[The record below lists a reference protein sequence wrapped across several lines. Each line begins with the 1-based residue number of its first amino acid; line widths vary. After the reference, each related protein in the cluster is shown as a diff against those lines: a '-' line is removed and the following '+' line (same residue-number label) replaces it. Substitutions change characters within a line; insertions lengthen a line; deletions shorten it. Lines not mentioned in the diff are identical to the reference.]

1 MTPES
6 SNSWRSRLNIHGIID
21 LDQMA
26 AVLTSLIEQIDHQNK
41 IIVNIQKQ
49 MQSFVSNQ
57 NFIEQ
62 FHSLEQI
69 LSKLSVR
76 VDSIQEAATSSVLN
90 KK

>member
-6 SNSWRSRLNIHGIID
+6 SNIWRSRLNIHGIID

-26 AVLTSLIEQIDHQNK
+26 AVLISLIEQIDHQNK
-41 IIVNIQKQ
+41 IIINIQKQ

-57 NFIEQ
+57 KFIEQ

>member
-6 SNSWRSRLNIHGIID
+6 SNIWRSRLNIHGIID

-26 AVLTSLIEQIDHQNK
+26 AVLISLIEQIDHQNK
-41 IIVNIQKQ
+41 IIINIQKQ

>member
-6 SNSWRSRLNIHGIID
+6 SSIWRSRLNIHGIID

-26 AVLTSLIEQIDHQNK
+26 AVLISLIEQIDHQNK
-41 IIVNIQKQ
+41 IIINIQKQ